1 MRQRTM
7 WREPSNCKKL
17 GKELS
22 WRSPGTFSTPLL
34 VLYSS
39 PFTSSW
45 TSSWSLV
52 ASTASSGGSI
62 ECGHSTRPIRPEIFS
77 TWFCSFHRWM
87 MVLLYNFQMAQSG
100 QVWDWWLLHGSLL
113 AWSFSNFSQQ
123 RRWFALLIGSMDDW
137 LKLAAIPIWSHGKSL
152 AQGESWMNEGRGS
165 CPFLDQGLPS
175 GNALVEWI
183 E

>member
-1 MRQRTM
+1 M
-7 WREPSNCKKL
+7 WREPLNCKKL
-17 GKELS
+17 GKELT

-45 TSSWSLV
+45 TSSWLLV
-52 ASTASSGGSI
+52 ASTASSGRSI
-62 ECGHSTRPIRPEIFS
+62 ESGHSSRQIRPEIFS

-113 AWSFSNFSQQ
+113 AWSCGEQNGWWWMPAFGETSIGGG
-123 RRWFALLIGSMDDW
+123 WFLQFFATKTLVFASDW
-137 LKLAAIPIWSHGKSL
+137 INGW
-152 AQGESWMNEGRGS
+152 
-165 CPFLDQGLPS
+165 
-175 GNALVEWI
+175 LVETSSYPDL
-183 E
+183 ESR